1 MKTILKVVLV
11 LVLLFVIV
19 VATIPFWISP
29 VAKKAVETGGSEAL
43 GVKTTLADLSIGLL
57 SGTCDLAGLNI
68 ANPEGFETPHFMDLG
83 SGAVAV
89 DVQSLQN
96 DVIEIPRFELTGLDL
111 NLEKGSGQANYE
123 KIMENL
129 GKLSTEEERPKEEEE
144 PGKKFVI
151 KEILIK
157 DVKVTAKMAGLTVP
171 MKIDEMRLQNV
182 GSEGEGVDMKELI
195 ALIVSGVLKGVAEEG
210 RGVLPEGISKGL
222 ADGLQGLKGL
232 GEHGEKAA
240 AILEGHEGK
249 ATEEIDKAGDKIK
262 DLYGK

>member
-1 MKTILKVVLV
+1 MKTILKIVLV
-11 LVLLFVIV
+11 LVLLLIIV
-19 VATIPFWISP
+19 VATIPLWISP
-29 VAKKAVETGGSEAL
+29 AAKAAVEKGGTQAM
-43 GVKTTLADLSIGLL
+43 GVKTTLAELDIGLF

-68 ANPEGFETPHFMDLG
+68 ANPEGFDTPHFMDLG

-89 DVQSLQN
+89 DIQSLQG
-96 DVIEIPRFELTGLDL
+96 DLIEIPKFELTGLDM

-129 GKLSTEEERPKEEEE
+129 QKLSTGEEKPKEEE

-151 KEILIK
+151 REIVIK
-157 DVKVTAKMAGLTVP
+157 DVKVTAKMVGVTVP
-171 MKIDEMRLQNV
+171 MKIDEMRLENV

-222 ADGLQGLKGL
+222 ADGLEGLKGL

-249 ATEEIDKAGDKIK
+249 ATEEIDKAGDKVK
-262 DLYGK
+262 DLFGK

>member
-1 MKTILKVVLV
+1 MKTILKIVLV
-11 LVLLFVIV
+11 LVLLLIIV
-19 VATIPFWISP
+19 VATIPLWISP
-29 VAKKAVETGGSEAL
+29 AAKAAVEKGGTQAM
-43 GVKTTLADLSIGLL
+43 GVKTTLAELDIGLF

-89 DVQSLQN
+89 DIQSLQG
-96 DVIEIPRFELTGLDL
+96 DLIEIPKFELTGLDM

-129 GKLSTEEERPKEEEE
+129 QKLSTGEEKPKEKE

-151 KEILIK
+151 REIVIK
-157 DVKVTAKMAGLTVP
+157 DVKVTAKMVGVTVP
-171 MKIDEMRLQNV
+171 MKIDEMRLENV

-222 ADGLQGLKGL
+222 ADGLEGLKGL

-249 ATEEIDKAGDKIK
+249 ATEEIDKAGDKVK
-262 DLYGK
+262 DLFGK

>member
-11 LVLLFVIV
+11 LVLLLVIV
-19 VATIPFWISP
+19 VATVPLWISP
-29 VAKKAVETGGSEAL
+29 VAKKAVETGGTEAM
-43 GVKTTLADLSIGLL
+43 GVKTTLAELDIGLF

-89 DVQSLQN
+89 DIQTLQN
-96 DVIEIPRFELTGLDL
+96 DVVEIPKFELTGLDM

-129 GKLSTEEERPKEEEE
+129 QKLSTGEEQPTEEKE

-151 KEILIK
+151 KEIVIK
-157 DVKVTAKMAGLTVP
+157 DVKVTAKMVGVTVP
-171 MKIDEMRLQNV
+171 MKIDEMRLENV
-182 GSEGEGVDMKELI
+182 GSEGEGVDMKKLI

-210 RGVLPEGISKGL
+210 AGVLPEGISKGL
-222 ADGLQGLKGL
+222 ADGLEGLKGL
-232 GEHGEKAA
+232 GEHGEAA
-240 AILEGHEGK
+240 AKLIEDAGVDS
-249 ATEEIDKAGDKIK
+249 TEEIDKAGDKVK
-262 DLYGK
+262 DLFGK